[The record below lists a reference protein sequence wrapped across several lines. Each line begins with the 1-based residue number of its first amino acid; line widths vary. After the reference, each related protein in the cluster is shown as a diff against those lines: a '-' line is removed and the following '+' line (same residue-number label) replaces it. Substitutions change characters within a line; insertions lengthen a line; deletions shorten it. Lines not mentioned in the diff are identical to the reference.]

1 MLICKSSFLF
11 SHGIY
16 LYKIYFIPVMMTLPG
31 INHRF
36 SLRTFLSGKTMA
48 KNRSNVTD
56 NVART
61 DPRRNV
67 KVKP

>member
-1 MLICKSSFLF
+1 MLNLTSNFF
-11 SHGIY
+11 PHG
-16 LYKIYFIPVMMTLPG
+16 LRLNKIYFIPVMMTLPG
-31 INHRF
+31 INHLFRR
-36 SLRTFLSGKTMA
+36 RTFLSGKTMA

-61 DPRRNV
+61 DPSRKV